1 MQAHFLEG
9 GFLNQ
14 PIDAS
19 RAFRAIMTA
28 MAQPGKISAVAGAQP
43 PAPMSTAAGIVLLTL
58 CDPET
63 PIFLAPGH
71 DTPQVREWITF
82 HTGAPI
88 ITSKNAMFA
97 LGVWDEL
104 PLAAFP
110 CGTAEYP
117 DRSTTLIVE
126 VPLLSST
133 GATLRGPGI
142 KNKVQ
147 LSLPAT
153 LAFEENTQLFPLG
166 LDFIFTS
173 GGYLAA
179 LPRTTKV
186 S

>member
-9 GFLNQ
+9 GFLDQ

-28 MAQPGKISAVAGAQP
+28 MARPGEINAVAGAQP
-43 PAPMSTAAGIVLLTL
+43 PAPLSLAAGTVLLTL

-63 PIFLAPGH
+63 PLFLAPSH
-71 DTPQVREWITF
+71 DTPQVRDWITF
-82 HTGAPI
+82 HTGAPFAVAE
-88 ITSKNAMFA
+88 NAIFA
-97 LGVWDEL
+97 IGAWDQL

-126 VPLLSST
+126 IPVLSSS

-142 KNKVQ
+142 KDQTQ
-147 LSLPAT
+147 LSLPEIR
-153 LAFEENTQLFPLG
+153 AFQDNARLFPLG

-173 GGYLAA
+173 GDRLAA
-179 LPRTTKV
+179 LPRTTRV